1 MADTSAR
8 LPLGATLTLREK
20 LILMSALLT
29 AMFLFALDQSIVST
43 AVPRIVA
50 DLGGFSSVGWVFTL
64 YLLASTIT
72 IPIVGKLSDMF
83 GRRNFLLFGVGLFV
97 IASLGCGLASSMT
110 WLIAMRGVQ
119 GIGGGMIVSCV
130 FATLGD
136 LFTPLERARYFAFM
150 TGMFTFSLMAGPTV
164 GGFLTDG
171 PGWRY
176 CFYMNLPL
184 GLVPLVLISWRL
196 PAGGGTGGR
205 FSDIDVIGSG
215 LLAVATIA
223 GLLGVTWA
231 GPERGWG
238 ASETVVLLATAAVG
252 AVMFVLQERRHPHAI
267 IPLPLFRN
275 LVFVQSVGMTI
286 LAASCIFGAIP
297 YLPTFVQTSLGG
309 TATESGLIVVPRALG
324 LLGTSIVSGQLVAR
338 TGRYKPL
345 MVLGAAL
352 ILAATVL
359 LRFLP
364 QGNSLWVLAATMG
377 LMGLG
382 EGMVF
387 PMSQVVVQAAVSQ
400 AEQGV
405 AASTRQFTMQIAQ
418 SFGVGIFGLLLASWY
433 LSGFVQ
439 ATAPIEARMPTE
451 AYAQFKDPT
460 LALDRPRFEQVSA
473 SVAAQP
479 DGGAVL
485 GRAREAQR
493 QSVAAATEGMFT
505 VSVIAA
511 ALVLV
516 IALMLRPI
524 SLSRGFEHPQGLD
537 AG

>member
-1 MADTSAR
+1 MAEASAR
-8 LPLGATLTLREK
+8 LPLGATLSLREK

-43 AVPRIVA
+43 AVPRIVS
-50 DLGGFSSVGWVFTL
+50 DLGGFSAVGWVFTL

-83 GRRNFLLFGVGLFV
+83 GRRNYLLAGVALFV
-97 IASLGCGLASSMT
+97 VASLACGLASSMT
-110 WLIAMRGVQ
+110 MLIAMRGVQ

-164 GGFLTDG
+164 GGFLSDG

-176 CFYMNLPL
+176 CFYINLPL
-184 GLVPLVLISWRL
+184 GSVPLVLISWRL
-196 PAGGGTGGR
+196 PAGGGSGGR
-205 FSDIDVIGSG
+205 IRDIDFVGSA
-215 LLAVATIA
+215 LLAVATVA

-231 GPERGWG
+231 GPERGWD
-238 ASETVVLLATAAVG
+238 AAATLALLATAGVG
-252 AVMFVLQERRHPHAI
+252 AALFLLQERRHAHAI
-267 IPLPLFRN
+267 IPLGLFRN
-275 LVFVQSVGMTI
+275 VPFVQSVGMTV

-309 TATESGLIVVPRALG
+309 TATQSGLIVVPRALG
-324 LLGTSIVSGQLVAR
+324 LLGTSVVAGQIVAR
-338 TGRYKPL
+338 TGRYKPM

-352 ILAATVL
+352 MLVSTVL
-359 LRFLP
+359 LRTLHE
-364 QGNSLWVLAATMG
+364 GNSLWVLAATMG

-400 AEQGV
+400 AQQGV
-405 AASTRQFTMQIAQ
+405 AASTRQFTMQISQ

-439 ATAPIEARMPTE
+439 ATAPIEARMPAE
-451 AYAQFKDPT
+451 AYTQFKDPT
-460 LALDRPRFEQVSA
+460 LALDHPRFQQVSA
-473 SVAAQP
+473 SVEAQP
-479 DGGAVL
+479 GGAGVL
-485 GRAREAQR
+485 RDAREAQR
-493 QSVAAATEGMFT
+493 RAIASATEGMFT
-505 VSVIAA
+505 VSVVAA
-511 ALVLV
+511 ALVLAV
-516 IALMLRPI
+516 AATLRPV
-524 SLSRGFEHPQGLD
+524 SLSRGFEHPQAID